1 MGSTLV
7 EDAWIP
13 LVSFRFNTAASAKRC
28 TGTAQRTVRGKLSI
42 CLILNLLGFRGQ
54 TTCMDGD
61 SNAFEPELWEDAPY
75 LVTKRLGASDSQWLE
90 ETFEGKPSDPSTRKS
105 P

>member
-1 MGSTLV
+1 
-7 EDAWIP
+7 
-13 LVSFRFNTAASAKRC
+13 
-28 TGTAQRTVRGKLSI
+28 
-42 CLILNLLGFRGQ
+42 
-54 TTCMDGD
+54 MDGD

-75 LVTKRLGASDSQWLE
+75 LVTKRLGASDSQWLK